1 MRPAQQGDQE
11 EVAEE
16 GELGLNSREV
26 LNIGLCEL
34 AA

>member
-1 MRPAQQGDQE
+1 MRPAQQEDQG
-11 EVAEE
+11 EVVEE